1 MECLIISIKVLM
13 CITCKNIQFFN
24 SYYSLLLI
32 HIGGEDWIADLTNS
46 LTPRV
51 ADASSPDSSLES
63 ETSETNDSSAVS
75 VLLQTA
81 AN

>member
-1 MECLIISIKVLM
+1 
-13 CITCKNIQFFN
+13 
-24 SYYSLLLI
+24 LI

-75 VLLQTA
+75 VLLQAA